1 MKIKKYLSL
10 TSLIIF
16 ASSCS
21 NHEYSF
27 SINDENKGDIY
38 RNIDASFDSYESS
51 LIYQSGDE
59 VASRVKNN
67 EDVLL
72 FLHQKTC
79 SHCQTLEPT
88 FLSMQS
94 KYSIAI
100 NAFIDRGMGEG
111 INRLKASL
119 DYGEELFSELATPSL
134 YLLSKEK
141 GTKIDLVGTYSNET
155 KLVETIGN
163 YINLTNVYISSSK
176 LDYLSNGLYLLY
188 KDNIPSFY
196 YSFIKDKATSSSKN
210 TYLYDVSSLT
220 NEEINNKFGITFDS
234 FSCIVKEKDNIKN
247 SSTINEIE
255 ELATTYYGF

>member
-10 TSLIIF
+10 VSLIIF
-16 ASSCS
+16 SMSCS
-21 NHEYSF
+21 NYEYSF
-27 SINDENKGDIY
+27 SINDESKANIY
-38 RNIDASFDSYESS
+38 RNEDASFDSYESS

-59 VASRVKNN
+59 VVSKIKNGEN
-67 EDVLL
+67 VLL

-100 NAFIDRGMGEG
+100 NAFIDRGIGEG
-111 INRLKASL
+111 INRLKANL

-134 YLLSKEK
+134 YLLSKDE
-141 GTKIDLVGTYSNET
+141 GAKIDLVGTYSNKT
-155 KLVETIGN
+155 KLVETIGG

-176 LDYLSNGLYLLY
+176 LDYSNDGLYLLY
-188 KDNIPSFY
+188 KDNVPSLY
-196 YSFIKDKATSSSKN
+196 YSFIKEKATSSSKN
-210 TYLYDVSSLT
+210 TYLYDVSSLS
-220 NEEINNKFGITFDS
+220 NEELNNKFGTSFDS
-234 FSCIVKEKDNIKN
+234 FSCLVKDKDNIKN
-247 SSTINEIE
+247 SSTIKEIE